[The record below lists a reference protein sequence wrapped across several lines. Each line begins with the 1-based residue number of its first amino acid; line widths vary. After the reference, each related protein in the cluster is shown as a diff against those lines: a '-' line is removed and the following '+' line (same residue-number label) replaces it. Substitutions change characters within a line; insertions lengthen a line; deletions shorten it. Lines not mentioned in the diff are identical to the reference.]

1 MALPNPEIINSK
13 ANYCAWLWAAWK
25 EIPVLGLSAEQSVLR
40 GCGATG
46 LFGPII

>member
-1 MALPNPEIINSK
+1 MALANPEIIDSN
-13 ANYCAWLWAAWK
+13 ANYCAWLQAAWK
-25 EIPVLGLSAEQSVLR
+25 EIPVLGLSAERSLLR